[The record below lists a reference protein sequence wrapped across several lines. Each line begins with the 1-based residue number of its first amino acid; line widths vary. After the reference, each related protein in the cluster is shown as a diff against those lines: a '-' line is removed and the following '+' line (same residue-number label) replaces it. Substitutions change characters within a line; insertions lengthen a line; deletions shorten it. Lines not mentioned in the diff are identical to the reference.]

1 MFVTLVVLTV
11 AIYGGGW
18 AWQKNYDRA
27 DVVTDAAPYFKA
39 WDWTTS
45 GYVGPMFLYF
55 FYGAFDAVWQGCM
68 YWTMGALSNS
78 GRRTANYVGF
88 YKGLQSAGAA
98 VMWSLDRDKLSYKA
112 EWGTNIGLLLG
123 SLIVA
128 APLIFIRIKDH
139 VEIEDDLVDVDETM
153 EDVVP
158 TVAVEKTE
166 KV

>member
-1 MFVTLVVLTV
+1 
-11 AIYGGGW
+11 
-18 AWQKNYDRA
+18 
-27 DVVTDAAPYFKA
+27 
-39 WDWTTS
+39 
-45 GYVGPMFLYF
+45 
-55 FYGAFDAVWQGCM
+55 
-68 YWTMGALSNS
+68 MGALSNS

-139 VEIEDDLVDVDETM
+139 VEIEDDLVDVDETI